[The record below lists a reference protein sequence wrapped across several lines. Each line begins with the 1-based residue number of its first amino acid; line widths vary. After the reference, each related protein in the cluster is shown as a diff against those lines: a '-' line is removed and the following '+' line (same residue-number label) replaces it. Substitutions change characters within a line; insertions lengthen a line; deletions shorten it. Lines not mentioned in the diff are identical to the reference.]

1 VADESRTEQATPRRR
16 QRARREGDV
25 PRSRE
30 LSAALALITL
40 VLFIWCYPQNWKDD
54 WREFLERTLNSAAHS
69 DMAAGTPVLNWLAWK
84 VCVWSAPSLALIWVV
99 ALAGSFSLGG
109 FVVAPGAL
117 APKPQRLNPA
127 NNLGKLFSLSGLQG
141 LLKSLI
147 PSACVLYIA
156 LAIMVRDWGQILQMS
171 RVGVRTSMGWMLSRV
186 FEISWKGSLV
196 FVLWSGFDVL
206 ISRMNF
212 ERQIRMTR
220 QEVREDFKEMEGHPA
235 VRGRIRR
242 LQREMR
248 RRRMLRDVA
257 RATVVVTNPN
267 EYAVALEYQPE
278 SMAAPVVVAKGRNL
292 LAQKIKQ
299 EARWHG
305 IPIVEN
311 PPLAQALYRAADVGQ
326 TIPAK
331 LYTAVAEILAFIYR
345 TQRLANPAGAQR
357 GNSMG
362 AG

>member
-1 VADESRTEQATPRRR
+1 MADESRTEQATPRRR

-30 LSAALALITL
+30 FPAALTL
-40 VLFIWCYPQNWKDD
+40 VTAVLFLWWYPQNWKEE
-54 WREFLERTLNSAAHS
+54 WRDLLQRTLAAAAHS
-69 DMAAGTPVLNWLAWK
+69 DMTGGTPVLNWVAWQ
-84 VCVWSAPSLALIWVV
+84 VCVWAAPSLAMSWLV
-99 ALAGSFSLGG
+99 ALASSFALGG
-109 FVVAPGAL
+109 FVVAPAAL

-127 NNLGKLFSLSGLQG
+127 SNLQRLFSLSGLQR

-147 PSACVLYIA
+147 PSAFLIYIA
-156 LAIMVRDWGQILQMS
+156 VAVMVRDWGQILQMN
-171 RVGVRTSMGWMLSRV
+171 RVGVRPSLGWMLSRV
-186 FEISWKGSLV
+186 FEIAWKGSLV
-196 FVLWSGFDVL
+196 FTLWAGFDVL
-206 ISRMNF
+206 ISRLNY
-212 ERQIRMTR
+212 ERQLRMTR

-248 RRRMLRDVA
+248 RRRMLQDVA

-278 SMAAPVVVAKGRNL
+278 VMPAPVVVAKGCNL
-292 LAQKIKQ
+292 FAQKIKH

-305 IPIVEN
+305 IPLVEN
-311 PPLAQALYRAADVGQ
+311 PPLAQALYRATEVGQ

-345 TQRLANPAGAQR
+345 TQRLVK
-357 GNSMG
+357 S
-362 AG
+362 

>member
-30 LSAALALITL
+30 LPAALAVMSAAL
-40 VLFIWCYPQNWKDD
+40 FFWWYPHNWKED
-54 WREFLERTLNSAAHS
+54 WRDLLEQTLNSAAHS
-69 DMAAGTPVLNWLAWK
+69 DMAGGSPLLNWVAWRICVWTTPSMALAW
-84 VCVWSAPSLALIWVV
+84 LV
-99 ALAGSFSLGG
+99 ALASSFALGG
-109 FVVAPGAL
+109 VVVAPAAL
-117 APKPQRLNPA
+117 APKPQKLNPA
-127 NNLGKLFSLSGLQG
+127 NNLKKLFSLGGLQG

-147 PSACVLYIA
+147 PSAFVLYIT
-156 LAIMVRDWGQILQMS
+156 LAILVRDWGRILQMC
-171 RVGVRTSMGWMLSRV
+171 RVGVRASLGWMLERI
-186 FEISWKGSLV
+186 FEISWKGGLV
-196 FVLWSGFDVL
+196 FILWSGFDVL
-206 ISRMNF
+206 ISRLNY

-220 QEVREDFKEMEGHPA
+220 QEVREDFKETEGHPA

-267 EYAVALEYQPE
+267 EYAVALEYKPE
-278 SMAAPVVVAKGRNL
+278 TMAAPLVVAKGRNL
-292 LAQKIKQ
+292 LAQKIKR

-305 IPIVEN
+305 IPVVEN
-311 PPLAQALYRAADVGQ
+311 PPLAQALYRATEVGQ

-345 TQRLANPAGAQR
+345 TQRLVK
-357 GNSMG
+357 S
-362 AG
+362 